1 MSESNLMLRDLLAP
15 SEKGLSADRRI
26 LMESDPRLQ
35 TLQERLAKEAKKVNW
50 DGLSDVL
57 AQKAI
62 ELLNVPVLE
71 ILLGAWRKYQ
81 EVKKLADDHPDGKSR
96 RVALATHSFE
106 SQHRPCLEI
115 IVRGLPKK
123 ITIDFSVLIT
133 MTLEGLLLR
142 VEDGNIKAIETG
154 TLKGQGAFSL
164 ESAVLIERD
173 FRPIQLPGT
182 IALGNGIPLRRL
194 REPLDSSEYS

>member
-15 SEKGLSADRRI
+15 SEKGLSADPRV

-35 TLQERLAKEAKKVNW
+35 TLKERLAKEAKKVNW

-62 ELLNVPVLE
+62 ELLDVPVLE
-71 ILLGAWRKYQ
+71 ILLRAWRKYEQ
-81 EVKKLADDHPDGKSR
+81 VKKLADDHPRGKSM
-96 RVALATHSFE
+96 RVRVATHSFE

-123 ITIDFSVLIT
+123 ITINFSVLVT
-133 MTLEGLLLR
+133 VTLDGLLLR
-142 VEDGNIKAIETG
+142 IEDGSIKAIETG

-173 FRPIQLPGT
+173 FGPIHLPGT
-182 IALGNGIPLRRL
+182 LALGSGIPLRRL
-194 REPLDSSEYS
+194 QEPIESSE